1 MSAAALLLVLA
12 LAGGPGEPPPAAP
25 PDGCLAA
32 PTPASCVPVRT
43 PASGTPPHART
54 ALSLRLDNDIV
65 LGTDKDYSSGVSLAY
80 SREGRGPIGGVWR
93 LFGAAGR
100 RLVTS
105 VELGHVIVTPANILE
120 PVPDPSDRPYAGVLY
135 GALATQA
142 AGRRRLDGLKI
153 LVGVVGPAS
162 LAEPIQ
168 RVIHTVT
175 MSDQARGW
183 DSQLRNELLVNVTYE
198 HRRRYTLHA
207 TPGGWSVEAI
217 PRLGASAGNLLT
229 EARAEGYVRFGRRLP
244 DDFGSSASRGLG
256 NVPLPARA
264 GTGGA
269 RPAAY
274 VFAGGGLFL
283 VGRNLTLDGNTFADS
298 PRVVKR
304 RWVPSAEVGLSIR
317 GNRFEATASLVAW
330 GREHAWQ
337 WRPCR
342 FGSATLTW
350 SF

>member
-1 MSAAALLLVLA
+1 MSAAALLLALA
-12 LAGGPGEPPPAAP
+12 LAGGPGEPLPAAP
-25 PDGCLAA
+25 PDGGSPA
-32 PTPASCVPVRT
+32 PTPV
-43 PASGTPPHART
+43 SGTSPDART
-54 ALSLRLDNDIV
+54 ALSVRLDNDIV
-65 LGTDKDYSSGVSLAY
+65 LGTDKDYSSGFSLAY
-80 SREGRGPIGGVWR
+80 SHEGRGPIGGLWR
-93 LFGAAGR
+93 LFGAGGR

-120 PVPDPSDRPYAGVLY
+120 RVPDPLDRPYAGVLY

-142 AGRRRLDGLKI
+142 AGARRLDGLKI
-153 LVGVVGPAS
+153 LAGVVGPAS

-175 MSDQARGW
+175 LSDQARGW

-207 TPGGWSVEAI
+207 TPSGWAVQAI
-217 PRLGASAGNLLT
+217 PRVGASAGNLLI
-229 EARAEGYVRFGRRLP
+229 EARAEGYVRFGRHLP
-244 DDFGSSASRGLG
+244 DDFGSSPSRGLG
-256 NVPLPARA
+256 NVPLPARRGA
-264 GTGGA
+264 GGSQPG
-269 RPAAY
+269 AY

-283 VGRNLTLDGNTFADS
+283 VGHNLTLDGNTFVDG

-304 RWVPSAEVGLSIR
+304 RWVPSAEIGLSIR
-317 GNRFEATASLVAW
+317 RRRFEATASLVAW